1 LGASDI
7 PSLPASQITS
17 GQLAVAQGGTGLG
30 TLTAHA
36 VVLGEGTSTPG
47 FATIGTAGQLLID
60 QGSGVNPAFE
70 AMSGDATIT
79 STGALTVG
87 TGKVTYAKMQ
97 NTSAGSVLLG
107 NPTGS
112 AAAPSEITLGSGLSF
127 SSTTLVGHTGTV
139 TSVSWTG
146 DGTMFTAIADTPVT
160 TSGTLTPASLIAQ
173 AKNTLLAGPT
183 TGSNAAP
190 TFRALGNADMPA
202 SGAGSGTVTSVSWTG
217 DGTIFTASADT
228 AVTTSGSNAAPTF
241 RALGAADLTGVPM
254 TTAGDTIYGGMS
266 GIPTRLG
273 VGSAGQVLTVNSG
286 ATATQWSTPTTGT
299 VTSVS

>member
-112 AAAPSEITLGSGLSF
+112 AAAPSEITLGANLSF
-127 SSTTLVGHTGTV
+127 SGTTLVAATG
-139 TSVSWTG
+139 
-146 DGTMFTAIADTPVT
+146 
-160 TSGTLTPASLIAQ
+160 
-173 AKNTLLAGPT
+173 
-183 TGSNAAP
+183 
-190 TFRALGNADMPA
+190 
-202 SGAGSGTVTSVSWTG
+202 
-217 DGTIFTASADT
+217 
-228 AVTTSGSNAAPTF
+228 
-241 RALGAADLTGVPM
+241 GAANPGGTANQVQYNSGGTAFAGFTMSGDATLVVGTGVI
-254 TTAGDTIYGGMS
+254 TVAAIGG
-266 GIPTRLG
+266 
-273 VGSAGQVLTVNSG
+273 
-286 ATATQWSTPTTGT
+286 
-299 VTSVS
+299 VSISLA